1 MNKKLAIVILAAGK
15 STRMKSEMP
24 KVLHPICGRPVL
36 AYVLD
41 LVKQLKP
48 ARTVAVLGYKH
59 EEVRKIVPRDVTV
72 VVQKKLIGTADAVK
86 QAQRA
91 LAGFK
96 GTVLILYG
104 DCPLL
109 KVETVKKLLDSHVKS
124 GVAATLLSAQLEDPA
139 SYGRIVRDRY
149 AGVCGITEAK
159 DANDAQKL
167 IKEINTGIVCYDK
180 DKLFKAL
187 AKVRPNNAKKEY
199 YLTDTIKILS
209 ASGELVDAVAIA
221 DIGEAL
227 GINSRV
233 ELAQAAKIIQ
243 KRINEKLMLEGVTI
257 IDPDTAFI
265 TYGTKIGQDTVIYPF
280 TVTEKNVIIGKR
292 CSVGPFIRLREATRL
307 EDDVVVGNF
316 LEIVRSKISSK
327 TWAKHFGYIGDTRV
341 GKSAN
346 IGAGSV
352 TANFDNNQKNV
363 SVIKDNAFIGCD
375 TVLVSPVVVGKGA
388 KTGAGSIVTK
398 HTTIADHTVVAGVPA
413 KPLAQKRA

>member
-1 MNKKLAIVILAAGK
+1 MSRKLAIIILAAGK
-15 STRMKSEMP
+15 STRMKSELP

-41 LVKQLKP
+41 LAKQLKP
-48 ARTVAVLGYKH
+48 ARTIAVLGFKH
-59 EEVRKIVPRDVTV
+59 EEVRKKLPPGVTT

-109 KVETVKKLLDSHVKS
+109 KVETVKKLLASHDKA
-124 GVAATLLSAQLEDPA
+124 GVSATLLSAHLENPA

-149 AGVCGITEAK
+149 AGVSGIVEAK
-159 DANDAQKL
+159 DANDVQKL

-187 AKVRPNNAKKEY
+187 AKVKPNNVKKEY
-199 YLTDTIKILS
+199 YLTDTIDILYK
-209 ASGELVDAVAIA
+209 SGELVDAVTIA
-221 DIGEAL
+221 DINEAL
-227 GINSRV
+227 GINSRI

-257 IDPDTAFI
+257 VDPDTAYI
-265 TYGTKIGQDTVIYPF
+265 NYGTKIGQDTVIYPF
-280 TVTEKNVIIGKR
+280 TVMEKNVTIGKR

-316 LEIVRSKISSK
+316 LEIVRSKIASK

-375 TVLVSPVVVGKGA
+375 TVLVSPVVVGRGA

-398 HTTIADHTVVAGVPA
+398 HTKIADNTVVAGVPA
-413 KPLAQKRA
+413 KPLAQKRT

>member
-1 MNKKLAIVILAAGK
+1 MSKKLAIVILAAGK
-15 STRMKSEMP
+15 STRMKSELP

-48 ARTVAVLGYKH
+48 ARSIAVLGYKH
-59 EEVRKIVPRDVTV
+59 EEVRAILPAGMTA

-86 QAQRA
+86 QAHRA

-109 KVETVKKLLDSHVKS
+109 KVETVKKLLVSHTKA
-124 GVAATLLSAQLEDPA
+124 GVAATLLSAYLEEPA

-149 AGVCGITEAK
+149 AGVSGIVEAK

-167 IKEINTGIVCYDK
+167 IREINTGVVCYDK

-187 AKVRPNNAKKEY
+187 AKVRPHNAKKEY
-199 YLTDTIKILS
+199 YLTDTIDILYK
-209 ASGELVDAVAIA
+209 SGELIDAVKIG
-221 DIGEAL
+221 DINEAL

-233 ELAQAAKIIQ
+233 ELAQASKIIQ
-243 KRINEKLMLEGVTI
+243 KRINEKIMLDGVTLV
-257 IDPDTAFI
+257 DPETAYI
-265 TYGTKIGQDTVIYPF
+265 NYGTKIGQDTVIYPF
-280 TVTEKNVIIGKR
+280 TVIENDVIIKKR
-292 CSVGPFIRLREATRL
+292 CSVGPFIHLRPATRL

-327 TWAKHFGYIGDTRV
+327 TWAKHFGYIGDTRI

-398 HTTIADHTVVAGVPA
+398 HTKIADYTVVAGVPA
-413 KPLAQKRA
+413 RPLAQKRV